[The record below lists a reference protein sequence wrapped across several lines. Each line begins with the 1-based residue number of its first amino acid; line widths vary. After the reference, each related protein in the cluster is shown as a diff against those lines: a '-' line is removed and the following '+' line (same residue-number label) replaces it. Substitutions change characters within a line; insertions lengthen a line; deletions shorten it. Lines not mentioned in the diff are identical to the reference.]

1 LNLNLRNFARETIKR
16 DNHNKMEDKIKIH
29 VRKYRRY
36 GQAPCC
42 TLIAKG
48 PFQGGGTISLRLRL
62 EDTKEARHL
71 SKKLQSKG
79 LMWLIRQIT
88 QTYKQEG

>member
-1 LNLNLRNFARETIKR
+1 
-16 DNHNKMEDKIKIH
+16 MEEKIKIH
-29 VRKYRRY
+29 VRKYRCHS
-36 GQAPCC
+36 QAPCY

-62 EDTKEARHL
+62 EDTKEARHIT
-71 SKKLQSKG
+71 KMLQSKG